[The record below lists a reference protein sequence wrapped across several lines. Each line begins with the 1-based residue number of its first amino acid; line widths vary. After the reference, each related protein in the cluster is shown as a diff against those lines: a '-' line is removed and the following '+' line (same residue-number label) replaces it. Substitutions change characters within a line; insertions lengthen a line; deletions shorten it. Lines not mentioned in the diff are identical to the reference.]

1 MSNFERAIL
10 ESRRVVRLRF
20 DSLWCLPQSFNGE
33 LVERLTRQTFGA
45 CGLLFQLVDPAHD
58 PALELNGQ
66 FETNALVP
74 DVVSLASRRGELR
87 AGCHTG

>member
-1 MSNFERAIL
+1 LFGFGSIV
-10 ESRRVVRLRF
+10 SG
-20 DSLWCLPQSFNGE
+20 CLPQSFNGE

-74 DVVSLASRRGELR
+74 DVVSLALRLGELR

>member
-1 MSNFERAIL
+1 LFGFGSGDLFGFGSIV
-10 ESRRVVRLRF
+10 SGG
-20 DSLWCLPQSFNGE
+20 LPQPFNGE
-33 LVERLTRQTFGA
+33 MVGRLPRQTFGA
-45 CGLLFQLVDPAHD
+45 CGLLPQIVDPAHD

-74 DVVSLASRRGELR
+74 NVVSLALRPGELC